1 MVEAKKMSILKETAI
16 SVPALAV
23 LVFVSH
29 AYFGSEDSQPIST
42 PTSWLGAVTIP
53 AERLIAKDL
62 ITGRASKARDESSLS
77 EEAPPSELTPQAR
90 IRGVFSQFG
99 ANSLRSAS

>member
-1 MVEAKKMSILKETAI
+1 MSILKETAI

-29 AYFGSEDSQPIST
+29 AYFGSDDGQPIST

-53 AERLIAKDL
+53 AERLILPAP
-62 ITGRASKARDESSLS
+62 GPGPVASPGPAASPACGPARRN
-77 EEAPPSELTPQAR
+77 PFR
-90 IRGVFSQFG
+90 ISGAATRGCVQGGS
-99 ANSLRSAS
+99 RC

>member
-1 MVEAKKMSILKETAI
+1 VEAQKMSILKETAV

-29 AYFGSEDSQPIST
+29 AYFGSDDRQSISA
-42 PTSWLGAVTIP
+42 PSSWLGAVAIP

-62 ITGRASKARDESSLS
+62 IAGRVSKVDDESPVL
-77 EEAPPSELTPQAR
+77 EHTPPSELTPQAR
-90 IRGVFSQFG
+90 IRSVFSQFG
-99 ANSLRSAS
+99 ANGLRSAS